1 MKRLALMCMALA
13 STSRY
18 ALSHQLLDLTGD
30 SYDLR
35 RVEAGS
41 GAGGAPASR
50 ARRALASQLYWL

>member
-1 MKRLALMCMALA
+1 MKRLALMCMALT

-18 ALSHQLLDLTGD
+18 ALPHHPLDLTGD

-41 GAGGAPASR
+41 GAGVP
-50 ARRALASQLYWL
+50 QLRVLDPL